1 LVSVRSANRV
11 AAVGDDLAGW
21 LVSIPRTAVA
31 EAEGF
36 IGPTIGRSGY
46 RTMAEFDAAV
56 GAKYQQ
62 LVDQGYAQ
70 TMRLVARGVVK
81 NDPMSIGSRV
91 DSIARTG
98 MRDWLSSVEGIQ
110 EGAGRIIQINRRLY
124 DPAGTGAFRIP
135 DVHIPGARSIYDA
148 TIAEKT
154 ISLPQT
160 IGFRAFSGGGNVTIV
175 RPSTLVTPG
184 AEGSYGLYF
193 P

>member
-1 LVSVRSANRV
+1 MV
-11 AAVGDDLAGW
+11 
-21 LVSIPRTAVA
+21 

-46 RTMAEFDAAV
+46 RTLAEFDAAV

-62 LVDQGYAQ
+62 LVNEGYAD
-70 TMRLVARGVVK
+70 TMDLVGRGLVK
-81 NDPMSIGSRV
+81 NDPMVIGSRV
-91 DSIARTG
+91 DSIVRTG

-110 EGAGRIIQINRRLY
+110 EGPGRIIQINRRLY
-124 DPAGTGAFRIP
+124 NPAGTGYRIP
-135 DVHIPGARSIYDA
+135 DVYIPGAGSIYDA

-154 ISLPQT
+154 ISLRQT
-160 IGFRAFSGGGNVTIV
+160 IDFRAFSGGGNVTIV

-184 AEGSYGLYF
+184 AQGSYGLYF